1 MTHTYDTKNRVS
13 ATSNPVN
20 VSITPTSGATLLVLG
35 MQIHE
40 GTARTG
46 GAPTFNGVA
55 LTQIGTVETAAETN
69 CEMWYLLNPSIG
81 TYNIV
86 IPNTN
91 TREVRA
97 VGSVYK
103 AQGGYASEFD
113 VYDGIDLVR
122 DNPSLTV
129 VTTGDGCVLVDVMGN
144 GQLTPP
150 SASTHTELY
159 SVDNGSDSD
168 NHQYGLQTSAGEIT
182 LGWTESMD
190 DWCMILAAFKEVA
203 AGASATDL
211 FDGKLV
217 ILDKVTSPV
226 DGKVT
231 IKDAVINLADGLVK
245 VIEQVVGTAD
255 GKVKVKD
262 SITGIFD
269 GKVNVKDA
277 VIGLFDGKLS
287 IKDVTT
293 NLADGKVK
301 VKNTITGIFD
311 GSVSVRDAATNLFD
325 GTVRIKDTVVGL
337 FDGKISVSSLL
348 GKHEIVSI
356 SSHVCMSQEL
366 SSDITQSQEIT
377 SNIRQSISISSI
389 VELE

>member
-1 MTHTYDTKNRVS
+1 MTHTFDTKNRVS

-20 VSITPTSGATLLVLG
+20 VSITPTSGATVLVLG

-40 GTARTG
+40 TTARAG
-46 GAPTFNGVA
+46 GAPTFNGET
-55 LTQIGTVETAAETN
+55 LTQAGSVETAAETN
-69 CEMWYLLNPSIG
+69 CEMWYLINPSIG
-81 TYNIV
+81 TYNVI

-91 TREVRA
+91 SREVRA
-97 VGSVYK
+97 VASVYK

-113 VYDGIDLVR
+113 VTDGNDMVSTDPYITLI
-122 DNPSLTV
+122 
-129 VTTGDGCVLVDVMGN
+129 TTGDGCVIVDVVGT

-168 NHQYGLQTSAGEIT
+168 SHQYGLQTSAGEIT
-182 LGWTESMD
+182 LGWTESLD
-190 DWCMILAAFKEVA
+190 DWCMIATAFKEVA
-203 AGASATDL
+203 AGASSTDL

-217 ILDKVTSPV
+217 ILDKATSPV

-231 IKDAVINLADGLVK
+231 IKDAIVNLADGLVK
-245 VIEQVVGTAD
+245 VITRVVGTAD
-255 GKVKVKD
+255 GKLKVKD

-269 GKVNVKDA
+269 GKVSVKDT
-277 VIGLFDGKLS
+277 ITSLFDGKLS
-287 IKDVTT
+287 VKDVTT

-301 VKNTITGIFD
+301 VKDTITGIFD

-325 GTVRIKDTVVGL
+325 GTVRIKDVVVGL

-348 GKHEIVSI
+348 GKHEVVSI
-356 SSHVCMSQEL
+356 SSRVCMSQEL
-366 SSDITQSQEIT
+366 SSEPIQSQELS
-377 SNIRQSISISSI
+377 SNIRESISISSI

>member
-1 MTHTYDTKNRVS
+1 MTHTYDTKNRVAS
-13 ATSNPVN
+13 TSNPVN
-20 VSITPTSGATLLVLG
+20 VPITPTSGATLLVLG

-40 GTARTG
+40 TTARAG
-46 GAPTFNGVA
+46 GAPTFNGEA
-55 LTQIGTVETAAETN
+55 LSQIGSVETAAETN

-103 AQGGYASEFD
+103 AQGGYASELD

-144 GQLTPP
+144 GQLNPP
-150 SASTHTELY
+150 SANTHTLLY
-159 SVDNGSDSD
+159 KVDNGSDSD

-182 LGWTESMD
+182 LGWTESLD
-190 DWCMILAAFKEVA
+190 DWCMILAGFKEVL
-203 AGASATDL
+203 AGATTTDL
-211 FDGKLV
+211 FDGKIV
-217 ILDKVTSPV
+217 ILSSSTSPV
-226 DGKVT
+226 DGKLT
-231 IKDAVINLADGLVK
+231 IKDAVVNLADGLVK
-245 VIEQVVGTAD
+245 VIKQAAGIADGKVTVKDSITGMFDGKVRVKDAITSLFDGKLSVKDVTTGLLD

-262 SITGIFD
+262 
-269 GKVNVKDA
+269 
-277 VIGLFDGKLS
+277 
-287 IKDVTT
+287 
-293 NLADGKVK
+293 
-301 VKNTITGIFD
+301 TITGVFD
-311 GSVSVRDAATNLFD
+311 GSVSVRNAATNIFD
-325 GTVRIKDTVVGL
+325 GVVRIKDAIVGL
-337 FDGKISVSSLL
+337 FDGKIDVTSLL
-348 GKHEIVSI
+348 GKHEVVSI
-356 SSHVCMSQEL
+356 SSRVCMSQEL
-366 SSDITQSQEIT
+366 SSDITQSQEIS